1 MSWYLYLQKSQPIA
15 HGVIILCLV
24 AALGL
29 ALGNIKI
36 RGFSLGIA
44 GTLFAGIAIGHFGFN
59 LDPAVRGFI
68 QEFGLILFVYTI
80 GMQVG
85 PGFTNTL
92 RQQGLPLNLLAAA
105 NVTLG
110 AVMIVGLC
118 YIFGLDFGLGAGIFA
133 GATTNTPALGAA
145 QDALRTLTNAPAAL
159 AGSLTNALAS
169 ATNALAS
176 ATNTVASLTN
186 AAAGAAPAPDRA
198 SLPALG
204 YAVAYP
210 FGVLGII
217 LAMVMIRAFFK
228 MNVPQ
233 ELDLFRKAQR
243 AGHETL
249 DRVSLVVTN
258 KNLEGVALKNIPNL
272 SRSSVVVSRI
282 RQKGTTEVK
291 LANAESLLHLGD
303 TLVAVGKKSDLVK
316 FRMIVGE
323 ESTEDLTQAP
333 GPLTYR
339 RVVLTHKEF
348 VGKSLRDLALNL
360 RYSVTVT
367 RITRQSLE
375 MSVSADLELQFGDT
389 LQIVGT
395 EPNLD
400 KAAEALGNSV
410 KELNHARL
418 VPMFIG
424 ITLGVIAGVIPFHLG
439 SMPAPLKLG
448 LAGGP
453 LIVAIILSR
462 VGRAG
467 PLLWYLPVNA
477 NLLLREFGIV
487 LFLSCVGLRAGTHF
501 FHSLLQGGGFT
512 WMFCGALITL
522 VPLLIVAFIA
532 RAFMK
537 INFMNICGLLSGSMT
552 DPPALAFA
560 NAYSNSDAPAV
571 AYATVYPLTML
582 LRILLAQLIVILFCH

>member
-1 MSWYLYLQKSQPIA
+1 MNWFVYLQKTQPIA

-29 ALGNIKI
+29 ALGNIKL

-44 GTLFAGIAIGHFGFN
+44 GTLFAGILVGHFGLN
-59 LDPAVRGFI
+59 MDPSVRGFI

-85 PGFTNTL
+85 PGFASTL
-92 RQQGLPLNLLAAA
+92 RQQGLPLNLLAAG
-105 NVTLG
+105 NVVLG
-110 AVMIVGLC
+110 AVVIVGLC
-118 YIFGLDFGLGAGIFA
+118 YLFGLDFGLGAGIFA

-145 QDALRTLTNAPAAL
+145 QDALRTLTNAPAL
-159 AGSLTNALAS
+159 AGAAALTNA
-169 ATNALAS
+169 
-176 ATNTVASLTN
+176 VA
-186 AAAGAAPAPDRA
+186 AAAGPVTNAVAAAAPYTPERA
-198 SLPALG
+198 ALPALG

-217 LAMVMIRAFFK
+217 LAMVMLRAFFK
-228 MNVPQ
+228 LNVVQ

-249 DRVSLVVTN
+249 DRVNLIVAN
-258 KNLEGVALKNIPNL
+258 KNLEGLALKSVPSL
-272 SRSSVVVSRI
+272 DGSGVVVSRI
-282 RQKGTTEVK
+282 RQQGSPDAK
-291 LANAESLLHLGD
+291 LATADTVLHLGD
-303 TLVAVGKKSDLVK
+303 VLLAVGKKSDLKK
-316 FRMIVGE
+316 FRVIVGE
-323 ESTEDLTQAP
+323 EAAEDLTQAP
-333 GPLTYR
+333 GHLTYR
-339 RVVLTHKEF
+339 RVALTHKEF
-348 VGKSLRDLALNL
+348 VGKSLRELALNH

-367 RITRQSLE
+367 RITRQELE
-375 MSVSADLELQFGDT
+375 LSVSADLDLQFGDI

-395 EPNLD
+395 EENLG

-410 KELNHARL
+410 KELNHAKL
-418 VPMFIG
+418 VPLFVG
-424 ITLGVIAGVIPFHLG
+424 IALGVIAGVIPFHLG
-439 SMPAPLKLG
+439 HMPAPLKLG

-453 LIVAIILSR
+453 LLVAILLSR
-462 VGRAG
+462 VGRVG

-477 NLLLREFGIV
+477 NMLLREFGIV

-501 FHSLLQGGGFT
+501 VESLLQGGGFT
-512 WMFCGALITL
+512 WMFCGAIVTL
-522 VPLLIVAFIA
+522 VPLLVIGFIG
-532 RAFMK
+532 RAFLK
-537 INFMNICGLLSGSMT
+537 INFMNLCGLLSGSMT

-582 LRILLAQLIVILFCH
+582 LRILLAQLIVILFCA